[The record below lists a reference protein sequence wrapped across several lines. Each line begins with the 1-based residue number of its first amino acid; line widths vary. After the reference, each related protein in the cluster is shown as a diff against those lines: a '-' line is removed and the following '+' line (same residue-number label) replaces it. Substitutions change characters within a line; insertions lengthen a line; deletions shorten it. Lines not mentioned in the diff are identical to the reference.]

1 MAEIAMVQMEAP
13 TSGFTHEEGQPTP
26 TNHPPS
32 TNQPPQ
38 ISNPPQPST
47 QQLPP
52 AGHGNLTSSVA
63 QTESD
68 NCEGIPRE
76 RWTSTGEFIASVL
89 SLSIHFGTFTTLPYF
104 SATDGAAFMVI
115 YAGFYFILGV
125 PIMYLDLCLG
135 QFCSRGPAHIWN
147 LCPLFRGIGV
157 GMMVSSAMY
166 YPVYNLFSS
175 WSLYYVV
182 QSFYPV
188 LPWSNCNNAWN
199 TPACSNNTY
208 KHIGPS
214 TEYFYKRVLQV
225 SESSGFEDMGGLQW
239 ELVGCCA
246 GVSVLVFAALFW
258 GMKVLGKVFCITML
272 LMCAMTLVLFIGTM
286 TLPGS
291 QNGLAFLFAPNFGAD
306 LKKKN
311 VWSRAFFWAMFTV
324 GMSSGLVSNLAS
336 YRHFKSS
343 ALRDSLI
350 ICSISA
356 AGRLLAGLMIMSLY
370 GVLVNTQQ
378 KRMNYMVKT
387 GIMSAFQPLPELF
400 PHLSVSQFWS
410 LAYFAIFLLVGFN
423 LQLIYAEM
431 IITAIVDSLPRRS
444 RMIRLVVTA
453 VVCITSLLLTLPY
466 LAKGGARLMIL
477 VDVYIIEVSFSIL
490 GILQFLTIGW
500 IYGMGRLSRDIE
512 MMTGIPPPIVF
523 KFIWCFI
530 LPPVILIFL
539 VLSFIDYDPQ
549 SFYSAFPV
557 WAHVMGWF
565 IALASLVPL
574 PVFAVIALFT
584 SSQHLLRPKPEWGPA
599 EVEYKRQYDNQRQ
612 YNVTLRERIT
622 SVFTN

>member
-1 MAEIAMVQMEAP
+1 
-13 TSGFTHEEGQPTP
+13 
-26 TNHPPS
+26 
-32 TNQPPQ
+32 
-38 ISNPPQPST
+38 
-47 QQLPP
+47 
-52 AGHGNLTSSVA
+52 
-63 QTESD
+63 
-68 NCEGIPRE
+68 
-76 RWTSTGEFIASVL
+76 
-89 SLSIHFGTFTTLPYF
+89 
-104 SATDGAAFMVI
+104 MVI

-157 GMMVSSAMY
+157 GMMVYSAMY

-199 TPACSNNTY
+199 TPTCSNNTY

-214 TEYFYKRVLQV
+214 TEYLYNRVLQV
-225 SESSGFEDMGGLQW
+225 SESSGLEDMGGLRW

-258 GMKVLGKVFCITML
+258 GVKVLGKVFCMTML
-272 LMCAMTLVLFIGTM
+272 LMCAMTLVLFIRAM
-286 TLPGS
+286 PLPGS

-306 LKKKN
+306 LKNKY
-311 VWSRAFFWAMFTV
+311 VWEGAFLWAMFTV

-356 AGRLLAGLMIMSLY
+356 AGRLLAGLMVMSLY
-370 GVLVNTQQ
+370 GVLANTQQ
-378 KRMNYMVKT
+378 KRINTVLNA

-423 LQLIYAEM
+423 SQLIHAEM

-466 LAKGGARLMIL
+466 LAKGGAILMIL
-477 VDVYIIEVSFSIL
+477 VDTYIIKVSFSIL

-530 LPPVILIFL
+530 LPPVFLIFL
-539 VLSFIDYDPQ
+539 VLRYIDYDPP
-549 SFYSAFPV
+549 SYYSDISGEIAYPV

-565 IALASLVPL
+565 IALAPLAPL
-574 PVFAVIALFT
+574 PVFAVMALFT
-584 SSQHLLRPKPEWGPA
+584 SPQPLLRPKPEWGPA